1 VAQSGSDVAAAH
13 DLSTPGTPIAP
24 PAARRFAPGGLV
36 RLIPLVLLVVFA
48 LWLGSSQANDRVWL
62 DLGIEFFY
70 IAAAALGVN
79 ILLGYTG
86 LLSLG
91 HYGFFIAGGYA
102 GAIFTPYILGSIL
115 GVNAP
120 WFGFI
125 VAFFFGALLGTIL
138 ALMCCHLRGFYL
150 TVVTLAFGTLI
161 PAIVGVA
168 SKQLGGA
175 NGRSVDKYPDTSN
188 FLLARANPQAGIY
201 YIAVIFLLVT
211 VFIVWNLTRSRWG
224 RAFMAIRESELAARS
239 SGVNTY
245 WYKVASFALSAGIV
259 AVAGWIGALR
269 YLSVTAGS
277 AGDVSTQ
284 SFRYLVIIVLGG
296 IGTIAG
302 PIVGAIGITFG
313 FGLRWVQEHFRDY
326 NGLLFG
332 ALGIIGVATA
342 PEGLVG
348 NMRKAV
354 RDFQRKQVQ
363 KGRSRARAT
372 AIPELDPELLM
383 PQHRDL
389 PSDDTPMLEVSGL
402 TKRFGGLSALS
413 SLDISVKRGTVHALI
428 GPNGSG
434 KSTFVNVITGL
445 YDATAG
451 RITVNGEII
460 NDLSSHQRNAS
471 GIARTFQNL
480 QVWRRM
486 SILENVM
493 VGAHSR
499 SKGGLLRSIFG
510 LNLKEERRIRAKA
523 WGMLQFVGLAD
534 KAFAEASTLAFAD
547 QRRLEIA
554 RALASDPSLLL
565 LDEPAAGLH
574 PTEIHD
580 FVELIRKVRE
590 AGITVLLIEHHM
602 DLVMDLSDAVSV
614 LDYGI
619 KIAEGS
625 PAEVRQDP
633 RVIEAYLGTEEHV

>member
-1 VAQSGSDVAAAH
+1 M
-13 DLSTPGTPIAP
+13 AP

-36 RLIPLVLLVVFA
+36 RFIPVVVLIVFA
-48 LWLGSSQANDRVWL
+48 LWFGSSQAQNRAWL
-62 DLGIEFFY
+62 PLGIEFFY

-91 HYGFFIAGGYA
+91 HFGFFVAGGYA
-102 GAIFTPYILGSIL
+102 GAIFTPYILGGIL

-125 VAFFFGALLGTIL
+125 VAFAFGALLGTLL

-161 PAIVGVA
+161 PAIITVA
-168 SKQLGGA
+168 SAQLGGA
-175 NGRSVDKYPDTSN
+175 GGRSVDKFPDTTN
-188 FLLARANPQAGIY
+188 FLLARGNALAGIY
-201 YIAVIFLLVT
+201 YVAVIFLFAT
-211 VFIVWNLTRSRWG
+211 IFIVWNLTRSRWG

-269 YLSVTAGS
+269 YLSVSAGS
-277 AGDVSTQ
+277 AGNVSTQ

-302 PIVGAIGITFG
+302 PVVGAIGITFG
-313 FGLRWVQEHFRDY
+313 FGLRWVQEHFREY

-363 KGRSRARAT
+363 KGRARVRSVVV
-372 AIPELDPELLM
+372 P
-383 PQHRDL
+383 DL
-389 PSDDTPMLEVSGL
+389 PAELTLPRSRSLGSDDTPMLEVTGL

-413 SLDISVKRGTVHALI
+413 ELDISVKRGTVHALI

-434 KSTFVNVITGL
+434 KSTFVNVITGI
-445 YDATAG
+445 YEPTAG
-451 RITVNGEII
+451 RITVNGEIV
-460 NDLSSHQRNAS
+460 NDLSTHKRNAL

-499 SKGGLLRSIFG
+499 SKGSLLRSISG
-510 LNLKEERRIRAKA
+510 LNWVEERRIRNKA
-523 WGMLQFVGLAD
+523 WGMLQFVGLAE
-534 KAFAEASTLAFAD
+534 KGLAEASTLPFAD

-574 PTEIHD
+574 PTEIHEL
-580 FVELIRKVRE
+580 VALIRRVRD

-602 DLVMDLSDAVSV
+602 DLVMGLSDTVSV
-614 LDYGI
+614 IDYGI

-625 PAEVRQDP
+625 PEEVRHDR
-633 RVIEAYLGTEEHV
+633 RVIEAYLGTDEHV